1 MKFYGF
7 DDIYLVCSPSPCSN
21 GGQCVAVNSNT
32 DFYCICPSNLP
43 VTGKRCD
50 QLNLESTTT
59 TSS

>member
-21 GGQCVAVNSNT
+21 NGQCVAVNSNT